1 MTRLLAVLRSAP
13 PEWWALDLALIGGI
27 VTLLTGLYVILP

>member
-27 VTLLTGLYVILP
+27 VTLLAGLWIVTP